1 MELAHFRFSS
11 AGNAAKVRWRF
22 LKPQRPMHLRL
33 WHRLAI
39 AFAALSIAA
48 LLAFAWLQQQSLQ
61 HGFLDYINRLS
72 LERLAEPAQHLGEQY
87 AQHGNWQFARG
98 NERVLLRA
106 LGLTRAKRDDDAR
119 PRRGEGELRPPREP
133 GQGSWRDQRRREL
146 QALAARR
153 PAAPLD
159 LAQRLL
165 LLDADGKVVS
175 GNPRVPRDSPSI
187 IIRSDGRPVGSL
199 LLQSLPRLSGGI
211 EMAFARD
218 QLRHAGVA
226 ALLVLVGALLAS
238 LALARWLLA
247 PIRELSR
254 GTQALAAGDYS
265 TRLASTRRDEFGALS
280 ADFNRLAS
288 ALDENQKSRQQWGA
302 DIAHELRTPISI
314 LHGEIQALQDGVRQP
329 GPETLAS
336 LQVECARLAALVE
349 DLYDLSLSDAGA
361 LAYRLETLDLAELLR
376 DTVAAQENTMRDAG
390 LDLSLAL
397 PSALPMT
404 VRGDRQRLAQLFGNL
419 LGNARRYTDAPGRVR
434 VEVAREAA
442 SWRVTL
448 DDTAPGVPSDALERV
463 FDRLYRVEPSR
474 SRAFG
479 GAGLGLSICRNIVN
493 AHGGQIDASASPL
506 GGLRISVL
514 LPAAQA

>member
-1 MELAHFRFSS
+1 MRI
-11 AGNAAKVRWRF
+11 K
-22 LKPQRPMHLRL
+22 L
-33 WHRLAI
+33 WHRLAL

-61 HGFLDYINRLS
+61 NGFLDYVNRLS

-87 AQHGNWQFARG
+87 GQQGDWNFARG

-106 LGLTRAKRDDDAR
+106 LGLTRAGWRDEAR
-119 PRRGEGELRPPREP
+119 PRRGEGESPPSRDEAFPPRPREFDQRP
-133 GQGSWRDQRRREL
+133 LREQRRREL

-165 LLDADGKVVS
+165 LLDAEGNVVN
-175 GNPRVPRDSPSI
+175 GNPGVPRDSPSI

-211 EMAFARD
+211 EAAFAHD
-218 QLRHAGVA
+218 QLKHAAVA
-226 ALLVLVGALLAS
+226 ALLVLIGALLAS

-247 PIRELSR
+247 PIRALSN
-254 GTQALAAGDYS
+254 GTQALAAGDYATRLQS
-265 TRLASTRRDEFGALS
+265 TRTDEFGALS

-288 ALDENQKSRQQWGA
+288 ALEENQQSRRQWGA

-336 LQVECARLAALVE
+336 LQAECTRLAALVE

-361 LAYRLETLDLAELLR
+361 LSYRFETLDLAELLR
-376 DTVAAQENTMRDAG
+376 DAVAAQENSMREAG
-390 LDLSLAL
+390 LELSLAL
-397 PSALPMT
+397 PSTLPMT

-442 SWRVTL
+442 SWRITL
-448 DDTAPGVPSDALERV
+448 DDTAPGVPADALERV

-493 AHGGQIDASASPL
+493 AHGGRIDASASPL
-506 GGLRISVL
+506 GGLRVSVL
-514 LPAAQA
+514 LPAAEA

>member
-1 MELAHFRFSS
+1 MRI
-11 AGNAAKVRWRF
+11 K
-22 LKPQRPMHLRL
+22 L

-87 AQHGNWQFARG
+87 ARQGDWNFARG
-98 NERVLLRA
+98 NERALLRA
-106 LGLTRAKRDDDAR
+106 LGLTRAGWDDRARQRRPEEESPPPRDEAF
-119 PRRGEGELRPPREP
+119 PPPPREFDQRP
-133 GQGSWRDQRRREL
+133 LREQRRREL

-153 PAAPLD
+153 PGSPLE

-165 LLDADGKVVS
+165 LLDAEGNVVN
-175 GNPRVPRDSPSI
+175 GNPGVPRDSPSI
-187 IIRSDGRPVGSL
+187 IIRSDGRPVGTL

-211 EMAFARD
+211 EAAFAHD
-218 QLRHAGVA
+218 QLRHAAVA
-226 ALLVLVGALLAS
+226 ALLVLAGALLAS

-247 PIRELSR
+247 PIRELSK

-265 TRLASTRRDEFGALS
+265 TRLPSTRSDEFGALS

-314 LHGEIQALQDGVRQP
+314 LNGEIQALQDGVRQP

-361 LAYRLETLDLAELLR
+361 LSYRFESLDLAELLR
-376 DTVAAQENTMRDAG
+376 DAVTAQENSMREAG
-390 LDLSLAL
+390 LELSLAL
-397 PSALPMT
+397 PSTLPMT

-442 SWRVTL
+442 SWRITL
-448 DDTAPGVPSDALERV
+448 DDTAPGVPADALERV

-479 GAGLGLSICRNIVN
+479 GAGLGLSICRNIVD
-493 AHGGQIDASASPL
+493 AHGGRIDASASPL

-514 LPAAQA
+514 LPAGEA